1 MIAEDKTIEILKKA
15 GQTHII
21 EYINKNNLSKELVK
35 QVEHLETVY
44 PGGIVEYCNRAKN
57 LLKDSMNNVNP
68 YSDFTPFIPEGI
80 NINVGDNDFF
90 NYEKIGL
97 ENLDKLGFVLV
108 AGGLGERLGYPDIK
122 LSIPIDLIT
131 ETNYIKYYANHI
143 LAFQEYCINIL
154 KKDVEIPLCI
164 MTSDDTHEATVK
176 LLRINANYN
185 LKNVEIV
192 KQEKVP
198 ALINNDCH
206 IALTKEGLMETKPHG
221 HGDVHTLLYQ
231 NKVVERW
238 IKNGKKYLIFF
249 QDTNALAM
257 KTVTSLLGVSIDKQF
272 AVNSMSVPRKPGEAM
287 GAICKLTSKQKSIT
301 INVEYNQLDSLLKDK
316 YNPNGDIPNKQGFSD
331 FPGNTNVLCFE
342 LTNYLNILNSTKGL
356 IPEFVNPKYKDET
369 KTSFKSAT
377 RLECMMQDF
386 PLLFN
391 DNQRVGFTSY
401 PIWFAFSSCKNNLE
415 ESIGKYLKGNCPDN
429 AFSAEINYYSFFTKC
444 LEILNKITINDS
456 EKEDVEIC
464 GSKIQFGP
472 KIIISPFF
480 AFSLSQLK
488 EKFNGHL
495 TISGKSSLVIKGS
508 AIINKD
514 LKLDGH
520 LTLESKLEEGEYT
533 SKNYIKFESL
543 KENEGQLFEKIRGY
557 RKV

>member
-1 MIAEDKTIEILKKA
+1 MIAEEKTIEILKKA

-21 EYINKNNLSKELVK
+21 EYINRNNLSKELVK
-35 QVEHLETVY
+35 QIEHLETVY
-44 PGGIVEYCNRAKN
+44 PGGIVEYCNRAKK
-57 LLKDSMNNVNP
+57 LLEDSMNNVNP
-68 YSDFTPFIPEGI
+68 YSDYTPYIPEGI
-80 NINVGDNDFF
+80 NINVGDESFYQ
-90 NYEKIGL
+90 YEQIGL

-143 LAFQEYCINIL
+143 LAFQEYCSNIL
-154 KKDVEIPLCI
+154 KKNVEIPLCI
-164 MTSDDTHEATVK
+164 MTSDDTHESTVK
-176 LLRINANYN
+176 LLRINSNYN
-185 LKNVEIV
+185 LKNVQIV

-206 IALTKEGLMETKPHG
+206 ISLTNEGLMETKPHG

-231 NKVVERW
+231 NNVVEKW
-238 IKNGKKYLIFF
+238 IKEGKKYLIFF

-257 KTVTSLLGVSIDKQF
+257 KAVPSLLGVTIDKQF
-272 AVNSMSVPRKPGEAM
+272 AVNTLSVPRKPGEAM
-287 GAICKLTSKQKSIT
+287 GAICKLTSKQRSIT
-301 INVEYNQLDSLLKDK
+301 LNVEYNQLDSLLRQK
-316 YNPNGDIPNKQGFSD
+316 YNPNGDVPNLEGFSD
-331 FPGNTNVLCFE
+331 FPGNTNILCFE
-342 LTNYLNILNSTKGL
+342 LTNYLNTLNSTKGL
-356 IPEFVNPKYKDET
+356 IPEFVNPKYKDEK
-369 KTSFKSAT
+369 KTSFKSPT

-429 AFSAEINYYSFFTKC
+429 AFSAEINYYTFFKKC
-444 LEILNKITINDS
+444 LELINRIS
-456 EKEDVEIC
+456 ISNEEKDEVEIC

-480 AFSLSQLK
+480 AFCLTQLK
-488 EKFNGHL
+488 EKFQGKL
-495 TISGKSSLVIKGS
+495 TISCKSSLVIKGS
-508 AIINKD
+508 AVIKKD
-514 LKLDGH
+514 FIVDGH
-520 LTLESKLEEGEYT
+520 LDLESELVDSEFT

-557 RKV
+557 RKI